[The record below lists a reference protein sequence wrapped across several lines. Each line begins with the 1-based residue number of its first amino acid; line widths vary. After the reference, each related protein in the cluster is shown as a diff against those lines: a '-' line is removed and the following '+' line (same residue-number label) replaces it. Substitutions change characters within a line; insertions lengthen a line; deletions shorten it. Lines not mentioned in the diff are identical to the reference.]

1 MTWTVDAGGE
11 QTTAVWDPAAA
22 MEPSGTTELRAAAP
36 VFVCA
41 HGAGG
46 QMNDRSMLA
55 VRDALTAEGLG
66 VVRFNF
72 LYRAK
77 GSARPDPMP
86 RLLAC
91 WSAVV
96 DHVRRELKPDV
107 LVLGGRSMGGRAAS
121 VFVANGAACDGLLLL
136 AYPLHPPGA
145 TDKLR
150 ADHLSA
156 INVPVLCFNG
166 TRDAFCERP
175 LMERVLSAL
184 AAGTGRLN
192 AAQTPPAA
200 PANWRMHWIEGA
212 DHGFHVLKRS
222 GRTDAQVMEE
232 VAAETQAWL
241 KTLQAA

>member
-1 MTWTVDAGGE
+1 VTWTVDVGGE
-11 QTTAVWDPAAA
+11 QTTAVWDPPAGSSAV
-22 MEPSGTTELRAAAP
+22 AP
-36 VFVCA
+36 VFICA

-96 DHVRRELKPDV
+96 DHVRRELSPEV
-107 LVLGGRSMGGRAAS
+107 LILGGRSMGGRAAS
-121 VFVANGAACDGLLLL
+121 MFVADGARCDGLLLL

-156 INVPVLCFNG
+156 IGVPVLCFNG

-175 LMERVLSAL
+175 LMEDVVAKLGS
-184 AAGTGRLN
+184 
-192 AAQTPPAA
+192 
-200 PANWRMHWIEGA
+200 NWRMHWIEGA
-212 DHGFHVLKRS
+212 DHGFHVLKKS
-222 GRTDAQVMEE
+222 GRTDAQVMAEF
-232 VAAETQAWL
+232 AAETQAWRKAL
-241 KTLQAA
+241 RQ

>member
-1 MTWTVDAGGE
+1 
-11 QTTAVWDPAAA
+11 
-22 MEPSGTTELRAAAP
+22 
-36 VFVCA
+36 
-41 HGAGG
+41 
-46 QMNDRSMLA
+46 MNDRSMLA

-96 DHVRRELKPDV
+96 DHVRRELSPEI
-107 LVLGGRSMGGRAAS
+107 LILGGRSMGGRAAS
-121 VFVANGAACDGLLLL
+121 VFVADGAKCDGLLLL

-156 INVPVLCFNG
+156 IGVPVLCFNG

-175 LMERVLSAL
+175 LMDDVVATLK
-184 AAGTGRLN
+184 N
-192 AAQTPPAA
+192 
-200 PANWRMHWIEGA
+200 NWHMHWIEGA
-212 DHGFHVLKRS
+212 DHGFHVPKRS
-222 GRTDAQVMEE
+222 GRTDAQVMAE
-232 VAAETQAWL
+232 VAAETQTWL
-241 KTLQAA
+241 EALRAA

>member
-1 MTWTVDAGGE
+1 MSGFSLTIDVAGE
-11 QTTAVWDPAAA
+11 QTTAAWDPPAD
-22 MEPSGTTELRAAAP
+22 SELKT

-55 VRDALTAEGLG
+55 VRDALTAAGLG
-66 VVRFNF
+66 IVRFNF
-72 LYRAK
+72 LYRAR
-77 GSARPDPMP
+77 GMSRPDPMP

-96 DHVRRELKPDV
+96 DHVRNELRPDM
-107 LVLGGRSMGGRAAS
+107 LILGGRSMGGRAAS
-121 VFVANGAACDGLLLL
+121 VLVANGATCDRLLLL

-150 ADHLSA
+150 AEHLDRIA
-156 INVPVLCFNG
+156 VPVLCFNG

-175 LMERVLSAL
+175 LMERVVSTLGS
-184 AAGTGRLN
+184 
-192 AAQTPPAA
+192 
-200 PANWRMHWIEGA
+200 NWRMHWLEGA

-222 GRTDAQVMEE
+222 GRTDADILEE
-232 VAAETQAWL
+232 VARETRRWL
-241 KTLQAA
+241 VSTLQRRKGRERSSSDVEPSV